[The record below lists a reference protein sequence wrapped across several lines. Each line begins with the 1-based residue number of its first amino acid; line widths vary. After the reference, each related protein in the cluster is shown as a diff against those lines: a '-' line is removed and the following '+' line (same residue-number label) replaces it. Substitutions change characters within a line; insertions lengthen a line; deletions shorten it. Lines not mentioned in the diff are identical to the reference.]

1 MQYLLI
7 ITKNVNVGKNTL
19 NCIKKEKEKDLG
31 QTDKKTGL
39 TETPNLNLNLIQ
51 LFIDKL

>member
-19 NCIKKEKEKDLG
+19 NGIKKEKEKDWG
-31 QTDKKTGL
+31 QKR
-39 TETPNLNLNLIQ
+39 
-51 LFIDKL
+51 